1 MKPKKRTILAWVIC
15 IPLVALEIY
24 GFVHAKKLD
33 TQSLIVTLAV
43 FCLVFGIFIFLQ
55 KRGGEKVEKDE
66 RTIRIENRALS
77 YSWIIS
83 FLSVSAFGY
92 LEYIE
97 VLRLS
102 ASQVLFYILMIMT
115 LSSFA
120 ARIILK
126 RKGDVD

>member
-1 MKPKKRTILAWVIC
+1 MLAWAIC

-33 TQSLIVTLAV
+33 AQSLLVTLVIFSLV

-77 YSWIIS
+77 YSWILS

-102 ASQVLFYILMIMT
+102 ASQVLFYVMMIMV